1 MIDVDQAIDQ
11 SYQEATDAEAVARR
25 LEARIE
31 QIPGAKGLLPGRK
44 YGTPVNFK
52 AIQENLTL
60 ASLISRSDAALAH
73 YCGLDASVKHR
84 IDEQR
89 EAQNMRA
96 EALRM
101 QTEQLAA
108 RNRQAR
114 QDREA
119 RQSLASWQRGY
130 RSV

>member
-1 MIDVDQAIDQ
+1 MDLDQAIDQ
-11 SYQEATDAEAVARR
+11 SYREASDAEASARL

-31 QIPGAKGLLPGRK
+31 QIPGAKGLLPSRK

-84 IDEQR
+84 IDEQKEARAMAAQALQMRTERLR
-89 EAQNMRA
+89 EANERA
-96 EALRM
+96 AK
-101 QTEQLAA
+101 T
-108 RNRQAR
+108 
-114 QDREA
+114 REKQFISGINPMTG
-119 RQSLASWQRGY
+119 RY
-130 RSV
+130 F

>member
-1 MIDVDQAIDQ
+1 MMDLDHAIDQ
-11 SYQEATDAEAVARR
+11 SYREASDAEASARR

-31 QIPGAKGLLPGRK
+31 QIPGAKGLLPSRK

-84 IDEQR
+84 IDEQKEARAMAAKAMQMRTERLR
-89 EAQNMRA
+89 EANERA
-96 EALRM
+96 AKVR
-101 QTEQLAA
+101 EQQFISGINPMTG
-108 RNRQAR
+108 R
-114 QDREA
+114 
-119 RQSLASWQRGY
+119 Y
-130 RSV
+130 F

>member
-1 MIDVDQAIDQ
+1 MMDLDQAIDR
-11 SYQEATDAEAVARR
+11 SYREASDAEASARR

-31 QIPGAKGLLPGRK
+31 QIPGAKGLLPSRK

-89 EAQNMRA
+89 EAQKMRA

-101 QTEQLAA
+101 ETEKLAA
-108 RNRQAR
+108 RNQQAR
-114 QDREA
+114 QDREV
-119 RQSLASWQRGY
+119 RLGLAPWQRGY
-130 RSV
+130 RSF

>member
-1 MIDVDQAIDQ
+1 MDLDQAIDQ
-11 SYQEATDAEAVARR
+11 SYREASDAEAYARR

-31 QIPGAKGLLPGRK
+31 QIPGAKGLLPSRK

-84 IDEQR
+84 IDEQK
-89 EAQNMRA
+89 EARA
-96 EALRM
+96 
-101 QTEQLAA
+101 LAA
-108 RNRQAR
+108 
-114 QDREA
+114 
-119 RQSLASWQRGY
+119 QSLAMRTERLREANEHAAKTREQQFISGINPMTGWHY
-130 RSV
+130 

>member
-1 MIDVDQAIDQ
+1 MMDLDQAIDQ
-11 SYQEATDAEAVARR
+11 SYREASDAEASARR

-31 QIPGAKGLLPGRK
+31 QIPGAKGLLPSRK

-84 IDEQR
+84 IDEQKEARAMAAKALQMRTERLR
-89 EAQNMRA
+89 EANERA
-96 EALRM
+96 AKTR
-101 QTEQLAA
+101 EQQFISGINPITG
-108 RNRQAR
+108 R
-114 QDREA
+114 
-119 RQSLASWQRGY
+119 Y
-130 RSV
+130 F

>member
-1 MIDVDQAIDQ
+1 MMDLDQAIDQ
-11 SYQEATDAEAVARR
+11 SYREASDAEASARR

-31 QIPGAKGLLPGRK
+31 QIPGAKGLLPSRK

-89 EAQNMRA
+89 EARKMRA

-101 QTEQLAA
+101 ETEKLAA
-108 RNRQAR
+108 RNQQAR
-114 QDREA
+114 QDREV
-119 RQSLASWQRGY
+119 RLGLAPWQRGY
-130 RSV
+130 RSF

>member
-1 MIDVDQAIDQ
+1 MDLDQAIDQ
-11 SYQEATDAEAVARR
+11 FYREASDAEASARR

-31 QIPGAKGLLPGRK
+31 QIPGAKGLLPSRK

-84 IDEQR
+84 IDEQKEARAMAAKALEMRTERLR
-89 EAQNMRA
+89 EANERA
-96 EALRM
+96 AKVREK
-101 QTEQLAA
+101 QLISGINPMTG
-108 RNRQAR
+108 R
-114 QDREA
+114 
-119 RQSLASWQRGY
+119 Y
-130 RSV
+130 Y

>member
-1 MIDVDQAIDQ
+1 MDLDQAIDQ
-11 SYQEATDAEAVARR
+11 SCREASEAEASARR

-31 QIPGAKGLLPGRK
+31 QIPGAKGLLPSRK

-60 ASLISRSDAALAH
+60 ATLISRSDAALAH

-89 EAQNMRA
+89 EAQKMRA

-101 QTEQLAA
+101 ETEKLAA
-108 RNRQAR
+108 RNQQAR
-114 QDREA
+114 QDREV
-119 RQSLASWQRGY
+119 RLGLAPWQRGY
-130 RSV
+130 RSF

>member
-1 MIDVDQAIDQ
+1 MMDLDQAIDQ
-11 SYQEATDAEAVARR
+11 SYREASDAEASARR

-31 QIPGAKGLLPGRK
+31 QIPGAKGLLPSRK

-84 IDEQR
+84 IDEQK
-89 EAQNMRA
+89 
-96 EALRM
+96 
-101 QTEQLAA
+101 
-108 RNRQAR
+108 
-114 QDREA
+114 EA
-119 RQSLASWQRGY
+119 RAMAAKALQMRTERLRETNERAAKTREQQFISGINPMTGRY
-130 RSV
+130 F